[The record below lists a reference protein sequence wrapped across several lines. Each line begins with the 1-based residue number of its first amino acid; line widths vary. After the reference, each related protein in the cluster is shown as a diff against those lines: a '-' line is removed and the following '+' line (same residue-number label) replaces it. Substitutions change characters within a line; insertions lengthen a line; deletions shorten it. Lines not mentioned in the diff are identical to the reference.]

1 MTSTRNTFEQILTTF
16 DLTLDRSSL
25 SQCNALLAEVDKR
38 QPIDQAAHMGG
49 QLYPAAVAGKL
60 LATLHQG
67 NLLSAELHP
76 QLQQIETTL
85 VADMA
90 ALFNFPLGHFTPGGS
105 VGNLEAL
112 WLAKQR
118 LPTRK
123 HVYASENCHY
133 SINKACTLLDL
144 QLVLLPTNKYH
155 QLDITALKDAC
166 EAQPPLAIIVT
177 AGTTGSGHID
187 PLSATVKLAGQY
199 QSWLHIDAAWGGF
212 LALLDDSALLPT
224 AASQAD
230 SLCFDPHKSLGQPRP
245 CGLLFYRQPLPTISA
260 AADYLRQPPDSRII
274 GSRGGENFLPL
285 WLTLQHH
292 GLEILQTD
300 LTVKLAEA
308 QKMADLM
315 NAKVADLQ
323 LSDSGIVCFQHP
335 ADLQPL
341 LDAGVVSKTRL
352 KQKDYYR
359 LVFADKACRADAV
372 FTRLAPFL

>member
-1 MTSTRNTFEQILTTF
+1 MTSALPGFEQILATF
-16 DLTLDRSSL
+16 DLTFDRTSL
-25 SQCNALLAEVDKR
+25 SLCNDLLVEASQR
-38 QPIDQAAHMGG
+38 QSSDQAAHMGG
-49 QLYPAAVAGKL
+49 QLYPAAIAGQL

-67 NLLSAELHP
+67 NLLSAELYP
-76 QLQQIETTL
+76 QLQKIEATL
-85 VADMA
+85 LADMA
-90 ALFNFPLGHFTPGGS
+90 ARFNFSLGHFTPGGS

-118 LPTRK
+118 STVRT

-133 SINKACTLLDL
+133 SLKKACALLNL
-144 QLVLLPTNKYH
+144 QLVLLPTNAQH

-187 PLSATVKLAGQY
+187 PLLAAVKLAGQY

-212 LALLDDSALLPT
+212 LALLNDTTLLT

-245 CGLLFYRQPLPTISA
+245 CGLLFYRQPLPTIA
-260 AADYLRQPPDSRII
+260 ADADYLRQPPDSRII
-274 GSRGGENFLPL
+274 GSRGGESFLPL

-292 GLEILQTD
+292 GLKMLQTD
-300 LTVKLAEA
+300 LTAKLAEA
-308 QKMADLM
+308 QKMADFLTGKVTDLM
-315 NAKVADLQ
+315 
-323 LSDSGIVCFQHP
+323 LSESGIVCFQHL

-341 LDAGVVSKTRL
+341 IDTGVVSKTRL
-352 KQKDYYR
+352 KQQYYYR
-359 LVFADKACRADAV
+359 LVFADKACQADTI

>member
-1 MTSTRNTFEQILTTF
+1 MTSARNNFEQILATF
-16 DLTLDRSSL
+16 GLTLDQSSL
-25 SQCNALLAEVDKR
+25 SLCHALLAEADER
-38 QPIDQAAHMGG
+38 QSIDQAGHMGG
-49 QLYPAAVAGKL
+49 QLYPAAITGKL

-76 QLQQIETTL
+76 QLQQIETSL
-85 VADMA
+85 LAEMA
-90 ALFNFPLGHFTPGGS
+90 AQFNFPFGHFTPGGS

-118 LPTRK
+118 SPTRT

-133 SINKACTLLDL
+133 SISKACALLDIK
-144 QLVLLPTNKYH
+144 LVLLPTNEQH
-155 QLDITALKDAC
+155 QLDITALKEAC
-166 EAQPPLAIIVT
+166 EAQPPLAVIVT

-187 PLSATVKLAGQY
+187 PLLTAVKLAGQY

-212 LALLDDSALLPT
+212 LALLNESSLLT

-245 CGLLFYRQPLPTISA
+245 CGLLFYRQPLPKIA
-260 AADYLRQPPDSRII
+260 ATADYLQQPPDSRII

-285 WLTLQHH
+285 WLTLKHH
-292 GLEILQTD
+292 GLKTLQTD
-300 LTVKLAEA
+300 LATKLAEA
-308 QKMADLM
+308 QKMADLLTR
-315 NAKVADLQ
+315 KVANLQ

-341 LDAGVVSKTRL
+341 VDAAVISKTRL
-352 KQKDYYR
+352 KQQDYYR
-359 LVFADKACRADAV
+359 LVFADKACQADAV

>member
-1 MTSTRNTFEQILTTF
+1 MTSARNSFEQLLTTF
-16 DLTLDRSSL
+16 DLTFDRSSL
-25 SQCNALLAEVDKR
+25 SLCNDLLTEADQR
-38 QPIDQAAHMGG
+38 QSTDQAAHMGG
-49 QLYPAAVAGKL
+49 QLYPAAIAGKL

-76 QLQQIETTL
+76 QLQQIEMTL
-85 VADMA
+85 LADMA
-90 ALFNFPLGHFTPGGS
+90 AQFNFPLGHFTPGGS

-118 LPTRK
+118 YPKRT

-133 SINKACTLLDL
+133 SVSKACTLLDI
-144 QLVLLPTNKYH
+144 QLLLLPTNEHH
-155 QLDITALKDAC
+155 QLEVAALKKAC

-187 PLSATVKLAGQY
+187 PLLAAVKLAGQY

-212 LALLDDSALLPT
+212 LALLNDPSLLT
-224 AASQAD
+224 AASRAD

-245 CGLLFYRQPLPTISA
+245 CGLLFYRQSLPKIAA
-260 AADYLRQPPDSRII
+260 AADYLWQPPDSRII

-292 GLEILQTD
+292 GLKTLQTD
-300 LTVKLAEA
+300 LAAKLAEA
-308 QKMADLM
+308 QKMTDLLTG
-315 NAKVADLQ
+315 KVADLQ
-323 LSDSGIVCFQHP
+323 LSETGIVCFQHP

-341 LDAGVVSKTRL
+341 LGAGVISKTRL
-352 KQKDYYR
+352 KQQNYYR
-359 LVFADKACRADAV
+359 LVFADKACRTDAV
-372 FTRLAPFL
+372 FMRLAPFL

>member
-1 MTSTRNTFEQILTTF
+1 MTSVRNSFEQLLTTF
-16 DLTLDRSSL
+16 DLTLDRTSL
-25 SQCNALLAEVDKR
+25 SLCNDLLAEADQR
-38 QPIDQAAHMGG
+38 QSTDQAAHMGG
-49 QLYPAAVAGKL
+49 QLYPAAIAGKI

-76 QLQQIETTL
+76 QLKQIETSL
-85 VADMA
+85 LAEMA
-90 ALFNFPLGHFTPGGS
+90 AQFNFPLGHFTPGGS

-112 WLAKQR
+112 WLAKQHNAA
-118 LPTRK
+118 RK

-133 SINKACTLLDL
+133 SVSKACALLDL
-144 QLVLLPTNKYH
+144 QLVLLPTNEQH
-155 QLDITALKDAC
+155 QLDITPLKEAC

-187 PLSATVKLAGQY
+187 PLLAAVKLAGQY

-212 LALLDDSALLPT
+212 LALLNDPALLT

-245 CGLLFYRQPLPTISA
+245 CGLLFYRQPLPKIAA

-285 WLTLQHH
+285 WLTLKHH
-292 GLEILQTD
+292 GLKTLQTD
-300 LTVKLAEA
+300 LTAKLAEA
-308 QKMADLM
+308 QKMADLLTG
-315 NAKVADLQ
+315 KVTNLQ

-335 ADLQPL
+335 VDLQPL
-341 LDAGVVSKTRL
+341 LDAGVISKTRL
-352 KQKDYYR
+352 KQQDYYR
-359 LVFADKACRADAV
+359 LVFADKACQADAV

>member
-1 MTSTRNTFEQILTTF
+1 MTSARNSFEQLLATF
-16 DLTLDRSSL
+16 DLTLNRASL
-25 SQCNALLAEVDKR
+25 SLCHALLDEAGQR
-38 QPIDQAAHMGG
+38 QATDQAAHMGG
-49 QLYPAAVAGKL
+49 KLYPAAIAGKL

-90 ALFNFPLGHFTPGGS
+90 AQFNFPLGHITPGGS

-112 WLAKQR
+112 WQAKQR
-118 LPTRK
+118 LPTRT
-123 HVYASENCHY
+123 HVYTSENCHY
-133 SINKACTLLDL
+133 SVNKACALLGL
-144 QLVLLPTNKYH
+144 QLVLLPTNEQH
-155 QLDITALKDAC
+155 QLEITALKGAC
-166 EAQPPLAIIVT
+166 EAQAPLAIMVT

-187 PLSATVKLAGQY
+187 PLSIAAKVADKY

-212 LALLDDSALLPT
+212 LALLNDPSMLT

-245 CGLLFYRQPLPTISA
+245 CGLLFYRQPLPTIAA
-260 AADYLRQPPDSRII
+260 AADYLKQAPDSRII

-285 WLTLQHH
+285 WLTMQHH
-292 GLEILQTD
+292 GLNTLQTD
-300 LTVKLAEA
+300 LTAKLTEA
-308 QKMADLM
+308 QKMADSLS
-315 NAKVADLQ
+315 NKVANLE
-323 LSDSGIVCFQHP
+323 LSDTGIVCFQHP

-341 LDAGVVSKTRL
+341 LDAGVISKTRL
-352 KQKDYYR
+352 KQQDYYR
-359 LVFADKACRADAV
+359 LVFADKTCQADAV